1 MGIRGGRSLRAV
13 LAGSLV
19 FGSVAVGLVLSTGSV
34 AGASPSPSISAVTF
48 SGSVA
53 SPTITVTG
61 SGFGTEAG
69 LGSPLPGGCGGAF
82 TGSDY
87 LNTLNLRDNTGAW
100 QAGSAAGGN
109 CIGLLISSYSNSKI
123 VFTLGSFYAVAYD
136 LNQGDS
142 FTMSLLGTSFSGIV
156 SYTTTVNCNAGGN
169 LQTAISN
176 APPGS
181 TLIVHGTC
189 TGNFT
194 IGENLT
200 LQGSGTL
207 SGTGFGG
214 EPVLT
219 ISSGT
224 VSLNNLTIENG
235 SGVYGG
241 GISNQG
247 TLTVTNS
254 TVKKN
259 IAYWG
264 GGGIYN
270 QGTVT
275 VANST
280 LSGNSAD
287 SGGGIWSYFG
297 STLTVTNSTV
307 SGNTAPYVGGG
318 ILSDTMLTL
327 TGSTVSGNTGGT
339 GGGGGIF
346 NYTGTSTI
354 TNSTV
359 SGNTA
364 PGNGGGIWNN
374 GTVTQP
380 STDSGG
386 VSINGNTSSGNGG
399 GIYNQGTVNLPDAA
413 VNRNSAVNGGGVYND
428 GGGTFTVTN
437 TSVKNNTATSDGGGI
452 YNNGGTLS
460 LSTSVSVNSN
470 TAVSGGGIYSTVVL
484 SVPAG
489 VVRFNIPDNI
499 VVV

>member
-1 MGIRGGRSLRAV
+1 M

-34 AGASPSPSISAVTF
+34 AGASPSPSISAVLF

-61 SGFGTEAG
+61 SGFGTEAD
-69 LGSPLPGGCGGAF
+69 LGSPLPAGCGGF

-87 LNTLNLRDNTGAW
+87 SNTLNFRDNTEAW

-123 VFTLGSFYAVAYD
+123 VFTLGSFYALGYD

-207 SGTGFGG
+207 RGNGSSG
-214 EPVLT
+214 PVLT
-219 ISSGT
+219 NTGGT
-224 VSLNNLTIENG
+224 VSVNNLTIKNG
-235 SGVYGG
+235 DNTSGNPGNYGG
-241 GISNQG
+241 GILNYG
-247 TLTVTNS
+247 TLTLTNS
-254 TVKKN
+254 TVSGDT
-259 IAYWG
+259 AYYG
-264 GGGIYN
+264 LGGGIYSGY
-270 QGTVT
+270 GT
-275 VANST
+275 
-280 LSGNSAD
+280 
-287 SGGGIWSYFG
+287 
-297 STLTVTNSTV
+297 TLTLTNSTV
-307 SGNTAPYVGGG
+307 SGNTAYEGGG
-318 ILSDTMLTL
+318 ILAEGTTTL
-327 TGSTVSGNTGGT
+327 INSTVSGNTADY
-339 GGGGGIF
+339 GGGVANLPGAV
-346 NYTGTSTI
+346 TL

-364 PGNGGGIWNN
+364 NEGGGIINGGTVTLTNSSINNNTATSDDGGGIWND
-374 GTVTQP
+374 GTITQP
-380 STDSGG
+380 TTDRGG
-386 VSINGNTSSGNGG
+386 VSINGNTSGGNGG
-399 GIYNQGTVNLPDAA
+399 GIYNNGGTVNLPNAA

-428 GGGTFTVTN
+428 VLNGTLVGALIVSH
-437 TSVKNNTATSDGGGI
+437 TSINRNTASGDGGGI
-452 YNNGGTLS
+452 YNNGGTVGLT
-460 LSTSVSVNSN
+460 TSVSVNSN
-470 TAVSGGGIYSTVVL
+470 TAVSGGGIYSTVAL
-484 SVPAG
+484 SIPAG

-499 VVV
+499 VD